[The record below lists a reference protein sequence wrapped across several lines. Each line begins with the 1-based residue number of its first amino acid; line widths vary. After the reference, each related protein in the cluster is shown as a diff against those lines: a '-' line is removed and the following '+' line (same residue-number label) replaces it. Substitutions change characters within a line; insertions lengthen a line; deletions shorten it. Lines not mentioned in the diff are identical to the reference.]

1 MIYIYLQTIFS
12 YLQTISNIT
21 DNFIMSADN
30 NLVFAAMFWSDI
42 HLIGNNMSIT
52 LSLIHKGNNL
62 KEPAA
67 GASLLK

>member
-1 MIYIYLQTIFS
+1 
-12 YLQTISNIT
+12 
-21 DNFIMSADN
+21 MSADN